1 MFCRVRQRCGCPR
14 KKLEE
19 VARCAALGLI
29 VDESLEE
36 SAASTVDEAAAAF
49 GLSPVYEEEQVWP
62 LYLWP
67 ENLLSWAFF
76 NAVSS
81 QWVVG
86 PSGVVGLNY
95 PGVEVVRR
103 AWQIKQKD
111 WPRLFSDVQVM
122 ERATLKAWREKK
134 K

>member
-1 MFCRVRQRCGCPR
+1 M
-14 KKLEE
+14 
-19 VARCAALGLI
+19 I

-36 SAASTVDEAAAAF
+36 STASTIDEAAAAF
-49 GLSPVYEEEQVWP
+49 GLLPVYEEEQVWP

-67 ENLLSWAFF
+67 ENLLPWAFF

-86 PSGVVGLNY
+86 MGGVVGLNY
-95 PGVEVVRR
+95 TSVEVVRR

>member
-1 MFCRVRQRCGCPR
+1 
-14 KKLEE
+14 L
-19 VARCAALGLI
+19 
-29 VDESLEE
+29 
-36 SAASTVDEAAAAF
+36 
-49 GLSPVYEEEQVWP
+49 PVYEEEQVWP

-86 PSGVVGLNY
+86 PSGVVGLSY

-103 AWQIKQKD
+103 AWKINKKD
-111 WPRLFSDVQVM
+111 WPGLFSDVQVM